1 MNTNILSNAIALSDH
16 DLLARV
22 AVLAGKEREA
32 SVELV
37 AHLTALDAR
46 PALYAAAGH
55 GSLFTYCT
63 DVLRLSEDA
72 TCNRI
77 QAARACRDFPMILDL
92 LASGAMSLT
101 SVRILRP
108 RLTPENHEA
117 VLARASRRSRREIE
131 ALIAELAPRPDVP
144 SSVRKLPKA
153 TPAPTLLPAVPSTAT
168 RVEAATLGSPEP
180 APPVSSPPP
189 PLTTRRPIIETTS
202 PERYRVQFTIGKESH
217 DRLRRVQALLRRE
230 IPDGDPGAIFDR
242 ALTLLLEKVERAKLG
257 SATKP
262 RPRSIRPGADKQLRT
277 PVVDARDIPR
287 HVQRAVSQR
296 DGGQCAFVSKD
307 GHRCTERTFLEFHH
321 IHPYALGG
329 LATVENISLRCRR
342 HNQYEAE
349 LIFGPRGAS
358 VVRET
363 SDGRSAAGPPAP

>member
-16 DLLARV
+16 DLLASV
-22 AVLAGKEREA
+22 VVLAGKERGA

-37 AHLTALDAR
+37 AHLAALDVR
-46 PALYAAAGH
+46 PGLYAAEGH

-63 DVLRLSEDA
+63 EVLRLSEDA
-72 TCNRI
+72 ACNRI
-77 QAARACRDFPMILDL
+77 QTARACRDSPMILDL

-101 SVRILRP
+101 SVRMLRP
-108 RLTPENHEA
+108 HLTPENHEA
-117 VLARASRRSRREIE
+117 VLARACGRSRRQIE
-131 ALIAELAPRPDVP
+131 ALVAELAPRPDVP
-144 SSVRKLPKA
+144 SSVRKLATA
-153 TPAPTLLPAVPSTAT
+153 TPARTLMPTAT
-168 RVEAATLGSPEP
+168 SPVTGVEA
-180 APPVSSPPP
+180 PPP
-189 PLTTRRPIIETTS
+189 PATRRPIVETTS

-217 DRLRRVQALLRRE
+217 DKLRRVQDLLRRE

-242 ALTLLLEKVERAKLG
+242 ALTLLLEKVEKTKLG
-257 SATKP
+257 AAAKP
-262 RPRSIRPGADKQLRT
+262 RSRPIRPGADKQLRT
-277 PVVDARDIPR
+277 PVVDSRDISR

-296 DGGQCAFVSKD
+296 DGGQCAFVSKG

-349 LIFGPRGAS
+349 LVFGPRGSSEA
-358 VVRET
+358 REV
-363 SDGRSAAGPPAP
+363 DRLHQRPNRGAAGRPAP